1 MEKIKNFYECLFI
14 ADVTGGEDAT
24 KATVEKFVNL
34 ITANSE
40 TVIED
45 AQWGRRRL
53 AYPINDKP
61 EGYYVVC
68 TFKCDPSFP
77 AELERLFNI
86 DENIMRSL
94 TLRLEHEPVAKAAAP
109 AVEEAAAEEVV
120 VEEAV
125 VAEEPAAEATADNE

>member
-14 ADVTGGEDAT
+14 ADVTGGEEAT
-24 KATVEKFVNL
+24 KATVEKFVSL

-40 TVIED
+40 TVIEV

-53 AYPINDKP
+53 AYAINDKS

-77 AELERLFNI
+77 TELERLLNI

-94 TLRLEHEPVAKAAAP
+94 TLRLEHEPAPKAEAP
-109 AVEEAAAEEVV
+109 VVEEAAEEAVAEVV
-120 VEEAV
+120 VEEA
-125 VAEEPAAEATADNE
+125 TADNE

>member
-1 MEKIKNFYECLFI
+1 MEKINNFYECLFI
-14 ADVTGGEDAT
+14 ADVSGGEDAT

-40 TVIED
+40 TVIET

-61 EGYYVVC
+61 EGYYVVI
-68 TFKCDPSFP
+68 TFKCAPEFP

-86 DENIMRSL
+86 DENIMRSMVI
-94 TLRLEHEPVAKAAAP
+94 RLEHEPVAKTAAP
-109 AVEEAAAEEVV
+109 AEEAPVEEAPEAVEA
-120 VEEAV
+120 VEET
-125 VAEEPAAEATADNE
+125 VAEEAPANE

>member
-1 MEKIKNFYECLFI
+1 MEKIKNIYECLFI
-14 ADVTGGEDAT
+14 ADVTGGEEAT

-40 TVIED
+40 TVIEV
-45 AQWGRRRL
+45 AQWGRRSL
-53 AYPINDKP
+53 AYAINDKP

-68 TFKCDPSFP
+68 TFKCDPAFP

-94 TLRLEHEPVAKAAAP
+94 TLRLEHEPAPKAAAP
-109 AVEEAAAEEVV
+109 VVEEATEEVV
-120 VEEAV
+120 VEEAP
-125 VAEEPAAEATADNE
+125 VAEVTADNE